1 MTTQIVYLDQ
11 QDKVVDKDEAIIAL
25 VSEYDDE
32 GKLISEEIH
41 IPDDSE
47 EDDQLSKD
55 GGGAS
60 ASPSG
65 MTVAQSTFE
74 STYGGPQEKNK
85 KKLLK
90 EWVENAKGVPTKP
103 GPQPGPSP
111 RPGLEWKPDSHR
123 WIRPETTIEETPT
136 TIKDYDELP
145 QKRKEAI
152 DRLEEWR
159 HAKVPMSDEEII
171 KEGYQWRKW
180 AHLNENPW
188 DWAVWEEIQKLAQ
201 KYGYTFKE
209 TQYTREELL
218 DDPLLPDV
226 DDVLGGYLDA
236 DDPVTNWRNT
246 SRMKPMNTFI
256 ESRKGREWKDR
267 SLRDLWKHIKTLPED
282 KAKEYYPGLL
292 KLREAKSWDEAMNT
306 EIEVLRGVFRQ
317 GDKDSDRPFVSYTTS
332 PYIAEKFS
340 RGYYH
345 SFDAG
350 PNAGNIIKR
359 TVKFGEALGYLNPD
373 GENEI
378 LLRPIKGYKPPK
390 MTDEDEAEED
400 KEW

>member
-1 MTTQIVYLDQ
+1 MTTQIVYLDKQ
-11 QDKVVDKDEAIIAL
+11 EHVVDKDDAIIAL
-25 VSEYDDE
+25 VSEYDEE

-41 IPDDSE
+41 VPEDSE
-47 EDDQLSKD
+47 DDKQLSKD
-55 GGGAS
+55 GGAS

-65 MTVAQSTFE
+65 MTVAQSTFMP
-74 STYGGPQEKNK
+74 TYSGPQEKDK

-90 EWVENAKGVPTKP
+90 EWIENARGVPTKP

-123 WIRPETTIEETPT
+123 WIRPESSIEEAPA
-136 TIKDYDELP
+136 TIKDFEGLP
-145 QKRKEAI
+145 LRRKEAI

-159 HAKVPMSDEEII
+159 NSSIPMTDEEII
-171 KEGYQWRKW
+171 KDGYKWRKW
-180 AHLNENPW
+180 AHLNNDSW
-188 DWAVWEEIQKLAQ
+188 NWAVWEEIQKLAHQ
-201 KYGYTFKE
+201 HGYTFRD
-209 TQYTREELL
+209 TQYTRDELL
-218 DDPLLPDV
+218 DDPLLPDI
-226 DDVLGGYLDA
+226 DEVLGDYLDA
-236 DDPVTNWRNT
+236 DDAVTNWRNT
-246 SRMKPMNTFI
+246 SRMKPMETFM
-256 ESRKGREWKDR
+256 ESRRGREWRVR
-267 SLRDLWKHIKTLPED
+267 SLRDLWKHVKTLPED
-282 KAKEYYPGLL
+282 KAKEYYPGLM
-292 KLREAKSWDEAMNT
+292 KLREAHNWDEAMDT

-317 GDKDSDRPFVSYTTS
+317 GRVDEDRPFVSYTTS
-332 PYIAEKFS
+332 PYIADKFS

-350 PNAGNIIKR
+350 PNKGEIIKR

-378 LLRPIKGYKPPK
+378 LLRPIKGWKPSQ